1 MNLFPS
7 IYTINFILIALI
19 SNLFAQSSLAIL
31 PFNSSGISAEETRQ
45 ISEKFRAEFVG
56 LSKYNVLDRQTMET
70 LLSDQ
75 GFDLNDACRNNYC
88 ALTFGQLLAV
98 DDVILGNIGKID
110 KTYALD
116 VKIIN
121 ISSGSVLKDIS
132 TRHTVKQ
139 AALFNKIIPDLVKEF
154 VNTNAS
160 SSIQVYKK
168 KRRAL
173 VPVTVITITS
183 AVLAVPA
190 YFLIKKLVSNE
201 PETREL
207 EVQW

>member
-7 IYTINFILIALI
+7 IYAFNFLLIALI

-31 PFNSSGISAEETRQ
+31 PFNSSGISSVEASQ
-45 ISEKFRAEFVG
+45 ISEKFRAEFTG
-56 LSKYNVLDRQTMET
+56 LHKYAVIDRQSMET
-70 LLSDQ
+70 LLADQ
-75 GFDLNDACRNNYC
+75 GFDINDPCRNNYC
-88 ALTFGQLLAV
+88 AVTLGQLLSV
-98 DDVILGNIGKID
+98 DDVILGNVGKID
-110 KTYALD
+110 KTYAID

-139 AALFNKIIPDLVKEF
+139 AVLFKKIIPELVKELIS
-154 VNTNAS
+154 TNAS
-160 SSIQVYKK
+160 TVQVYKK
-168 KRRAL
+168 RGRAL
-173 VPVTVITITS
+173 IPITVITLGT
-183 AVLAVPA
+183 AALAVPG
-190 YFLIKKLVSNE
+190 YFLYKKLASDG

>member
-1 MNLFPS
+1 MNLFPP
-7 IYTINFILIALI
+7 IYAINFILIALV

-31 PFNSSGISAEETRQ
+31 PFNSSGISAEEARQ
-45 ISEKFRAEFVG
+45 ISEKFRAEFTG
-56 LSKYNVLDRQTMET
+56 LRKYNVLDRQSMET
-70 LLSDQ
+70 MLADQ
-75 GFDLNDACRNNYC
+75 GFDLNDPCRNNYC
-88 ALTFGQLLAV
+88 ALTLGQLLSV

-110 KTYALD
+110 KTYSID

-139 AALFNKIIPDLVKEF
+139 AALFKRIIPELVKEL
-154 VNTNAS
+154 VSTNT

-168 KRRAL
+168 KGRAL
-173 VPVTVITITS
+173 IPVTVITIGT
-183 AVLAVPA
+183 AALAVPV
-190 YFLIKKLVSNE
+190 YFLCKKLISNE
-201 PETREL
+201 PETREV